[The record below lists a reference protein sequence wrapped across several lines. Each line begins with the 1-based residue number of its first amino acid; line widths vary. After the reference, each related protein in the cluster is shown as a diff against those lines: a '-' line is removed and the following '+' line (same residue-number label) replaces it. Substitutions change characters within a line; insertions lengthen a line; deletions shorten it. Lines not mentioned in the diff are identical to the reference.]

1 MTRIHLVLITC
12 ILVLF
17 SCGNKVKSKDELKAE
32 FKVVSDN
39 LASDTTAAKQF
50 ILDAKAFINQKNE
63 DTNKVH
69 FQKLIAET
77 YTMLGDYDKAIE
89 EWDVLR
95 NTYVCHP
102 LSAEALFKKA
112 FLISEMKGLKES
124 SRPLYEEF
132 LIKFPNHKLAEA
144 ASFQL
149 ANLDVDNEELLMK
162 IISNDSITSEYK

>member
-1 MTRIHLVLITC
+1 MTRIQLVLLAC

-17 SCGNKVKSKDELKAE
+17 SCGNKVKTKDELKAE
-32 FKVVSDN
+32 FQVVADN
-39 LASDTTAAKQF
+39 LASDTIAAKKF
-50 ILDAKAFINQKNE
+50 ILDAKTFINQPNE

-77 YTMLGDYDKAIE
+77 YTMMGDYDKAIE
-89 EWDVLR
+89 EWDLLR
-95 NTYVCHP
+95 NTYVRHN

-132 LIKFPNHKLAEA
+132 LIKYPNHRLAEA
-144 ASFQL
+144 ASFQI
-149 ANLDVDNEELLMK
+149 ANLEANNEELLLR
-162 IISNDSITSEYK
+162 ILSSADSTSVHK